1 MKNLL
6 VAVISMLLF
15 YQSAAADDKSEVEKL
30 LKNNL
35 DAVFTVLQKKDLEQ
49 QAKNKEI
56 VDIVTPMFDF
66 ELMARLSLGK
76 KHWPGLSQEKQKR
89 FTELFIKRLKA
100 SYLKNFTL
108 YTDEKLFY
116 EPTVQVKKKI
126 HAPTYLVSKDKKISI
141 LYKFYK
147 AEKNWKI
154 YDLEIQGVSIIRSY
168 RSQFSSI
175 LESGTIDD
183 LLLKLEN
190 PADS

>member
-6 VAVISMLLF
+6 IAVVSLLLF
-15 YQSAAADDKSEVEKL
+15 SQTAAADDKSEIDNL
-30 LKNNL
+30 LKTNL
-35 DAVFTVLQKKDLEQ
+35 DAVFTILQKNDLDQ

-56 VDIVTPMFDF
+56 IDIVTPMFDF

-76 KHWPGLSQEKQKR
+76 KHWSGLSQDKKER
-89 FTELFIKRLKA
+89 FIELFIKRLKA
-100 SYLKNFTL
+100 SYLSNFNL
-108 YTDEKLFY
+108 YTDEKVLY
-116 EPTVQVKKKI
+116 EPSVQVKKKI
-126 HAPTYLVSKDKKISI
+126 HTPTYLVSKDKKISI

-147 AEKNWKI
+147 AQKNWKI

-175 LESGTIDD
+175 LESGTVDD

-190 PADS
+190 PAAS

>member
-35 DAVFTVLQKKDLEQ
+35 DAVFTVLQKKDLGQ
-49 QAKNKEI
+49 QEKNKEI

-76 KHWPGLSQEKQKR
+76 KHWSGLSRDKKER

-100 SYLKNFTL
+100 SYLNNFNL
-108 YTDEKLFY
+108 YTDEQVVY
-116 EPTVQVKKKI
+116 EPPVQVKDKI
-126 HAPTYLVSKDKKISI
+126 HTPTSLVSKDKKISI

>member
-6 VAVISMLLF
+6 IAVVSLLLF
-15 YQSAAADDKSEVEKL
+15 SQTAAADDKSEIDNL
-30 LKNNL
+30 LKTNL
-35 DAVFTVLQKKDLEQ
+35 DAVFTILQKNDLDQ

-56 VDIVTPMFDF
+56 IDIVTPMFDF

-76 KHWPGLSQEKQKR
+76 KHWSGLSQDKKER
-89 FTELFIKRLKA
+89 FIELFIKRLKA
-100 SYLKNFTL
+100 SYLSNFNL
-108 YTDEKLFY
+108 YTDEKVLY
-116 EPTVQVKKKI
+116 EPSVQVKKKI
-126 HAPTYLVSKDKKISI
+126 HTPTYLVSKDKKISI

-147 AEKNWKI
+147 AQENWKI

-175 LESGTIDD
+175 LESGTVDD

>member
-6 VAVISMLLF
+6 VAVISLLLF

-30 LKNNL
+30 LKKNL
-35 DAVFTVLQKKDLEQ
+35 DAVLTVLQKKDLEQ
-49 QAKNKEI
+49 QAKNRDI

-76 KHWPGLSQEKQKR
+76 KHWPELSQEKKER

-108 YTDEKLFY
+108 YTDEQLFY
-116 EPTVQVKKKI
+116 EPSVQVKKKI

-147 AEKNWKI
+147 AGQNWKI

-168 RSQFSSI
+168 RSQFSDI
-175 LESGTIDD
+175 LESGTMDD

-190 PADS
+190 PADN

>member
-6 VAVISMLLF
+6 IAIIILLLF
-15 YQSAAADDKSEVEKL
+15 SQSAAADDKSEVDNL
-30 LKNNL
+30 LKTNL
-35 DAVFTVLQKKDLEQ
+35 DAVFTVLQKKDLDQ

-76 KHWPGLSQEKQKR
+76 KHWSGLSQDKKDR

-100 SYLKNFTL
+100 SYLSNFTL
-108 YTDEKLFY
+108 YTDEKVLY
-116 EPTVQVKKKI
+116 EPSVQVKEKI
-126 HAPTYLVSKDKKISI
+126 HAPTYLISKDKKISI
-141 LYKFYK
+141 LYKFYN
-147 AEKNWKI
+147 AQKNWKI

-175 LESGTIDD
+175 LESGTVDD

-190 PADS
+190 PTDS

>member
-6 VAVISMLLF
+6 VAAISLLLF
-15 YQSAAADDKSEVEKL
+15 YQSALADDKSEVEEL
-30 LKNNL
+30 LKKNL
-35 DAVFTVLQKKDLEQ
+35 DAVFSVLQKKDLAQ
-49 QAKNKEI
+49 QEKNQEI

-66 ELMARLSLGK
+66 ELMAQLSLGK
-76 KHWPGLSQEKQKR
+76 KHWPGLSQEEKKR
-89 FTELFIKRLKA
+89 FTDLFIQRLKA

-116 EPTVQVKKKI
+116 EPAVQVKKKI
-126 HAPTYLVSKDKKISI
+126 HTPTYLISKDKKISI

-168 RSQFSSI
+168 RSQFSGI
-175 LESGTIDD
+175 LESGTVDD